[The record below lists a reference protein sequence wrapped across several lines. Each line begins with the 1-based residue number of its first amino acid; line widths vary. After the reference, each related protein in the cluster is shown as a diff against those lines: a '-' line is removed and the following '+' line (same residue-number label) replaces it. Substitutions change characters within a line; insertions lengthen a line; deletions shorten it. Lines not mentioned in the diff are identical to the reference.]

1 MVGEVRIYVEGGG
14 DFRHTKAQL
23 RTGFGQFLQSL
34 REEARARRVRWAVV
48 ACGPRQ
54 NTYDNFVLALQSHP
68 SAFSILLVDAEAAVT
83 CATGEHLRRLDGWDR
98 LPPDDDH
105 AQLMV
110 QTMEAWLIAD
120 LATLQEFYGQGF
132 RSNQIPG
139 TENVEEIPKADLE
152 PALRAASAHTQKG
165 EYHKI
170 RHASKLLALVD
181 VSLVRDRA
189 PHCDR
194 LFTTVA
200 AKIGSSSP
208 SRQERQSG

>member
-14 DFRHTKAQL
+14 GSKATRGPFRV
-23 RTGFGQFLQSL
+23 GFSQFLQSL

-48 ACGPRQ
+48 ACGGRRSA
-54 NTYDNFVLALQSHP
+54 YDAFVLALRSHP
-68 SAFSILLVDAEAAVT
+68 DAFNVLLVDAEGPVSGLA
-83 CATGEHLRRLDGWDR
+83 GEHLRGRENWDH
-98 LPPDDDH
+98 LAPDDDR

-110 QTMEAWLIAD
+110 QAMEAWLIAD
-120 LATLQEFYGQGF
+120 VAALQGFYGQGF
-132 RSNQIPG
+132 RANQIPP
-139 TENVEEIPKADLE
+139 TANVEEIPKASLE

-181 VSLVRDRA
+181 VSIIRDRA

-200 AKIGSSSP
+200 AKIGNSSP